1 MGDFNQVPTELA
13 ARSLRNAR
21 RALTVLAAATAFGTG
36 SAFAGDIPQFDQTV
50 DFSSQACANYGDFV
64 SCSAQY
70 LNFLVYGSPTGTQTD
85 TYVIQSSQGLLQ
97 DALVVMTN
105 GEAAVSNTDI
115 GTNIDNAYQILA
127 TPGQDTT
134 YGTSIL
140 AGQNDPP
147 PAGNIIDPD
156 TPVTG
161 EVSGP
166 ICGTNDCG
174 DAATAWDIGLAELID
189 ALTFDGARHDLL
201 IFFDN
206 NQEGVTEDQDILVS
220 GLVCVQDAQ
229 GVLPDICFE
238 LVDENGTDLVSNGL
252 GAFENNVDPTAFN
265 TTLGYGDPL
274 ATDTTATTYPPGG
287 PVLANGTFCVDN
299 TTKEVVAFN
308 VPNSNSCPLNST
320 FINNNLGSNV
330 VEFIAGI
337 PELNSR
343 LEQYLAAG
351 YDLVSVQL
359 LFNNQN
365 DGFEDVFIL
374 AGAARPTI
382 VPEPGTLLLLSFGLV
397 GLGLAYRRRMAK

>member
-1 MGDFNQVPTELA
+1 MGNFNQVPTELA

-21 RALTVLAAATAFGTG
+21 RALTVLAAAAAFGTG
-36 SAFAGDIPQFDQTV
+36 SAVAGDITDFNLSV
-50 DFSSQACANYGDFV
+50 DFSSQACANYGDFQ

-70 LNFLVYGSPTGTQTD
+70 LNFLVYGDPDGTQTQS
-85 TYVIQSSQGLLQ
+85 YVVQSSQGLLK

-105 GEAAVSNTDI
+105 GQASVDNTDI
-115 GTNIDNAYQILA
+115 GTNIDNAYNILA
-127 TPGQDTT
+127 SPGQDTT

-140 AGQNDPP
+140 AGQNVNNTIVDPTT
-147 PAGNIIDPD
+147 A
-156 TPVTG
+156 VTG
-161 EVSGP
+161 EVPGP

-206 NQEGVTEDQDILVS
+206 NQTGTVEGQDILVS

-229 GVLPDICFE
+229 GILPDICFE
-238 LVDENGTDLVSNGL
+238 LVDENGTDLVSNGP
-252 GAFENNVDPTAFN
+252 GAFNNNVDPTAFN

-274 ATDTTATTYPPGG
+274 ATDTSATTYPPGG
-287 PVLANGTFCVDN
+287 PVLANGTLCVDN
-299 TTKEVVAFN
+299 TTKDVVAFN
-308 VPNSNSCPLNST
+308 VGSSNDCPPNST
-320 FINNNLGSNV
+320 FINNNLGSNL
-330 VEFIAGI
+330 VEFIVGI
-337 PELNSR
+337 PELNAR
-343 LEQYLAAG
+343 LEQYLAQG
-351 YDLVSVQL
+351 YDLVSTQL

-397 GLGLAYRRRMAK
+397 GLGLVYRRRTVR